1 MAATTTNADTSP
13 ASSGSVD
20 TLLLSWSGTFRA
32 EGVSAWALAWT
43 GLLLAVICVVD
54 LRLLRALVDSGAP
67 LVAAAVDV
75 GWSVLRWM
83 LLVGSWVLDGG
94 SVVGFTVVTAV
105 SLITGDASETFRL
118 SVTFPEKLTF
128 SAGADEFTNIT
139 VVVSVC
145 GVGSV
150 LLVMLVEDC
159 V

>member
-20 TLLLSWSGTFRA
+20 ALLLSWSGTFRA

-105 SLITGDASETFRL
+105 SLITGDASVTFGL
-118 SVTFPEKLTF
+118 SVTFL
-128 SAGADEFTNIT
+128 AGADEFTNIT

>member
-1 MAATTTNADTSP
+1 MAATMTNADTSP
-13 ASSGSVD
+13 ASSGSAD
-20 TLLLSWSGTFRA
+20 ALLLSWSGTLRA
-32 EGVSAWALAWT
+32 EGVSAWALVWT
-43 GLLLAVICVVD
+43 GLLLAVICVLD
-54 LRLLRALVDSGAP
+54 LRLLRALDDSGAP
-67 LVAAAVDV
+67 LVPVVVDV
-75 GWSVLRWM
+75 GWSVLKWM
-83 LLVGSWVLDGG
+83 LLVGSWVVDGG

-105 SLITGDASETFRL
+105 SFITGDTSETFRL
-118 SVTFPEKLTF
+118 SVTF

>member
-1 MAATTTNADTSP
+1 MAATMTNADTSP
-13 ASSGSVD
+13 ASSGSAD
-20 TLLLSWSGTFRA
+20 ALLLSWSGTLRA
-32 EGVSAWALAWT
+32 EGVSAWALVWT
-43 GLLLAVICVVD
+43 GLL
-54 LRLLRALVDSGAP
+54 RALDDSGAP
-67 LVAAAVDV
+67 LVPVVVDV
-75 GWSVLRWM
+75 GWSVLKWM
-83 LLVGSWVLDGG
+83 LLVGSWVVDGG

-105 SLITGDASETFRL
+105 SFITGDTSETFRL
-118 SVTFPEKLTF
+118 SVTF

>member
-20 TLLLSWSGTFRA
+20 ALLLSSSPTFRA

-54 LRLLRALVDSGAP
+54 LRLLRVLVDSGAP
-67 LVAAAVDV
+67 LVPAAVDV

-83 LLVGSWVLDGG
+83 LLVGSWLVDGG
-94 SVVGFTVVTAV
+94 SVAGFTVVTAV
-105 SLITGDASETFRL
+105 SLFTGDTSETFRL
-118 SVTFPEKLTF
+118 SVMF
-128 SAGADEFTNIT
+128 SARVDEFTNIT